1 MQISNKVIE
10 QMNTTVEQ
18 VTDVLKSI
26 PEPSDQKKLEK
37 NNTILHNVSRTVET
51 IAKEAH
57 EELDEK
63 HDQADQLIEQAK
75 NGMVKSQQK
84 IAAMWK
90 DAHENADHDA
100 IKSIADNMM
109 TSIANPETSET
120 KSDDSKEASKEA
132 IDNGVQILDSIGKIC
147 NAFSKTPESKD
158 ELYVTEHD
166 GFFKALGKILHI
178 MAMPSDL
185 FPDNSEAGQD
195 TKKLFD
201 LFKKFLVAS
210 VEAIV
215 LSSNP
220 ILFVPAFVKFAK
232 AAADMYNQAVIAEK
246 SQAKQYTQDKVA
258 AEQRKAKAAIKV
270 PEWKT
275 EKTRHGINFEYDGKT
290 ISVAARDLKK
300 LRDIEVDQ
308 KGNYH
313 LAGSNIPVQMIVSKD
328 GTVGI
333 ASPQCDVTLPI
344 SYTKEQY
351 PSIYQTASEL
361 YKQEVYSK
369 EAEASKKFLQESFDK
384 GGNVYIYA
392 DGKVRPLSQRA
403 FESEPDKFA
412 YPNATVIRSFGDEKF
427 VIEQAGKEE
436 SLVTTRSEIAKLA
449 EKGSE
454 VIPRSVLDGIRERF
468 DISLSEAIEKDNKQ
482 EMQSEAPERTQE
494 FDRDEQDL
502 GEEH

>member
-10 QMNTTVEQ
+10 KMNTTVEQ
-18 VTDVLKSI
+18 VTNILKSI
-26 PEPSDQKKLEK
+26 PEPSDQKKLEE
-37 NNTILHNVSRTVET
+37 NNTILHNVSRTVES

-100 IKSIADNMM
+100 IKSIADNML
-109 TSIANPETSET
+109 TSIANPETSDT
-120 KSDDSKEASKEA
+120 KSDDSEET

-147 NAFSKTPESKD
+147 HVFSKTPESKD

-185 FPDNSEAGQD
+185 FPDKSEAGQD
-195 TKKLFD
+195 FKRLFD

-246 SQAKQYTQDKVA
+246 SQAKQYTQEKVA
-258 AEQRKAKAAIKV
+258 TAQKQAKA
-270 PEWKT
+270 
-275 EKTRHGINFEYDGKT
+275 
-290 ISVAARDLKK
+290 
-300 LRDIEVDQ
+300 
-308 KGNYH
+308 
-313 LAGSNIPVQMIVSKD
+313 
-328 GTVGI
+328 
-333 ASPQCDVTLPI
+333 
-344 SYTKEQY
+344 
-351 PSIYQTASEL
+351 SI
-361 YKQEVYSK
+361 
-369 EAEASKKFLQESFDK
+369 
-384 GGNVYIYA
+384 
-392 DGKVRPLSQRA
+392 
-403 FESEPDKFA
+403 
-412 YPNATVIRSFGDEKF
+412 
-427 VIEQAGKEE
+427 
-436 SLVTTRSEIAKLA
+436 
-449 EKGSE
+449 
-454 VIPRSVLDGIRERF
+454 
-468 DISLSEAIEKDNKQ
+468 
-482 EMQSEAPERTQE
+482 
-494 FDRDEQDL
+494 
-502 GEEH
+502 